1 MPIGPDETAGELH
14 DRMKVIGAQLL
25 VKTLRELA
33 NGTLKAN
40 PQQLNAESKHAPKL
54 FKADCE
60 IDWNNT
66 AEQIHNQIRGLS
78 PYPTA
83 YTVLGN
89 KTLKIFN
96 AELELGKPEIP
107 VGTFSTEHKS
117 YLKFAAT
124 DGDLSLKEVQ
134 LEGKKKMEIDEFLRG
149 VRL

>member
-1 MPIGPDETAGELH
+1 
-14 DRMKVIGAQLL
+14 MKVVGAQLL
-25 VKTLRELA
+25 VKTLQELA
-33 NGTLKAN
+33 NGTIKAS
-40 PQQLNAESKHAPKL
+40 PQQLNAESQHAPKL

-66 AEQIHNQIRGLS
+66 AEQIYNQIRGLS

-83 YTVLGN
+83 YTVLSG

-96 AELELGKPEIP
+96 AEIEPAKPKIP
-107 VGTFSTEHKS
+107 AGTFSTDHKS

-124 DGDLSLKEVQ
+124 DGYLSLKEVQ
-134 LEGKKKMEIDEFLRG
+134 LEGKKKMEIDEFIRG